1 MPMLAREGGSA
12 RAIGNQGGSWEHR
25 KERKGNNARGIAVNG
40 VADRIVLTDGGMN
53 LRIAIG
59 LVTACILSACG
70 PAPTLGE
77 SYAGPWQEPSPDVMV
92 LLAKKDIRGCG
103 EFYQKTSISNQGE
116 YAVACTKDGRNWDG
130 YLAWP
135 RVDEVIGPDLTLVWK
150 IGGPPYQPKADQQGS
165 STKNHSRRGDSHDR
179 GIQPARRKPCDH

>member
-1 MPMLAREGGSA
+1 M
-12 RAIGNQGGSWEHR
+12 
-25 KERKGNNARGIAVNG
+25 NG

-150 IGGPPYQPKADQQGS
+150 IGGPPYQPKADGS
-165 STKNHSRRGDSHDR
+165 VGKLNEKS
-179 GIQPARRKPCDH
+179 Q